1 MKLERRSN
9 VKSKIKLEV
18 KRSAE
23 LWLYSFADMFMII
36 AVFFIAMTAVYSK
49 RPAEKAPEVLL
60 SKEVQPKIEDAEQSD
75 PIKKMS
81 APSAARGPEAAQL
94 QVGIEFL
101 SGSAELTPEALE
113 NLDTILPLLSGLK
126 NGFVEIEGYADAA
139 GLKDSE
145 EYDTDIQLSSDRAV
159 RVAEWFMK
167 RGVAEG
173 RLRTTAFGKDHK
185 FQGRLPAGQ
194 NDRKAVVKFYSAGP
208 G

>member
-1 MKLERRSN
+1 MKLERRGN

-49 RPAEKAPEVLL
+49 KVIEKPV
-60 SKEVQPKIEDAEQSD
+60 DAVITKVEN
-75 PIKKMS
+75 PVEKMS
-81 APSAARGPEAAQL
+81 APSAARGPEAAKL

-101 SGSAELTPEALE
+101 AGSAELSPQALE
-113 NLDTILPLLSGLK
+113 NLDTILPLLSGIK
-126 NGFVEIEGYADAA
+126 NGYVEIEGYTDAA

-145 EYDTDIQLSSDRAV
+145 EYETDLQLSSDRAV
-159 RVAEWFMK
+159 RVAEWFLK
-167 RGVAEG
+167 RGVPEG
-173 RLRTTAFGKDHK
+173 RLRTTAFGRDHK

-194 NDRKAVVKFYSAGP
+194 NDRKAVIKFYSAGP